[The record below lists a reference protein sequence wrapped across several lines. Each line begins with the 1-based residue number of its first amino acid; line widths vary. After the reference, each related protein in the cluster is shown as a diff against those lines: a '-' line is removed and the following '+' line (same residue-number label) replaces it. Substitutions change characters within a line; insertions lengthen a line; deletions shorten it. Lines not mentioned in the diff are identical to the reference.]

1 MPDYFDALTDARLSV
16 WQAIDNYEDTKNLF
30 RTKFRFGGESSLV
43 TETAPSFSDLDS
55 LWIMPLRAFPK
66 WYVTTKQTF
75 SLGLAVVM
83 YTKDWRLDTAERN
96 VLKIARAIH
105 RAAPPGGA
113 PYTAPYG
120 PQVGPNATFQN
131 IKIDEQNPI
140 RAIKTTMEVVLR
152 VQFQP
157 HL

>member
-1 MPDYFDALTDARLSV
+1 MPEYYDALTDARLSV
-16 WQAIDNYEDTKNLF
+16 WQALDNYDDTKNLF
-30 RTKFRFGGESSLV
+30 KTTFRFGGESTLV

-55 LWIMPLRAFPK
+55 LWIMPMRAIPK

-75 SLGLAVVM
+75 ALGLAVVM
-83 YTKDWRLDTAERN
+83 YTKDWKLSTAERN
-96 VLKIARAIH
+96 VFKIARAIH
-105 RAAPPGGA
+105 RAKPEGGV
-113 PYTAPYG
+113 PYTANYA
-120 PQVGPNATFQN
+120 PQVGPSATFQN
-131 IKIDEQNPI
+131 IKIDDTNPI

>member
-1 MPDYFDALTDARLSV
+1 MTEYYDALTDARLAV
-16 WQAIDNYEDTKNLF
+16 WQAIDEYEDTAHLF
-30 RTKFRFGGESSLV
+30 KTTFRFGGESTLV

-55 LWIMPLRAFPK
+55 LWIMPMRAMPK

-75 SLGLAVVM
+75 ALGLAVVM
-83 YTKDWRLDTAERN
+83 YTKDWKLDTAEKN

-105 RAAPPGGA
+105 RAKPENGVI
-113 PYTAPYG
+113 YTAPYA
-120 PQVGPNATFQN
+120 PQVGPNTSFQN
-131 IKIDEQNPI
+131 IKIDDKNPI

-152 VQFQP
+152 VHFQP